1 MPHHGQWWYFC
12 FVWLLVVLVGFSQNP
27 PAISQCAAFPPNT
40 QHPTLAWIEKR
51 LSISCWR
58 KKHRGQFCTAVMS
71 NSCCSA
77 VFVWRKL
84 QLHCWI
90 QAGSDKYKQLAAP
103 RVWNAKLQKAVLH
116 CFEAAVQAQYK
127 QSASTVLAK
136 CKHRSA
142 STTVQTTGCSWSR
155 SGAGQQKPNWVCLFV
170 QAWTTGVGKQR
181 ERNLNC

>member
-1 MPHHGQWWYFC
+1 MVVF
-12 FVWLLVVLVGFSQNP
+12 LLCLAVGRVGWILTKSTGDLTMCRIP
-27 PAISQCAAFPPNT
+27 TKPTTPNIG
-40 QHPTLAWIEKR
+40 LNRKR
-51 LSISCWR
+51 LSISYDVEE

-84 QLHCWI
+84 QLHWWI

-103 RVWNAKLQKAVLH
+103 RVWNAKLRKAVLH